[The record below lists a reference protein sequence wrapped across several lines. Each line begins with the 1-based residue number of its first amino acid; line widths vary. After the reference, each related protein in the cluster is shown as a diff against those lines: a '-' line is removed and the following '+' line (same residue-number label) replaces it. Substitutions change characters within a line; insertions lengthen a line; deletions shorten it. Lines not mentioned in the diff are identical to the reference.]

1 MFPVFAGNACVERR
15 KRPRPQRVLLVDDSD
30 DVRELWRLWLTFWGF
45 AVEEARD
52 GQQAMQKAFSRAP
65 DLILM
70 DLWMPIVDGTE
81 ALKRLK
87 ADSRTADVP
96 VLALS
101 AQCSSPT
108 AAAVTAAGADA
119 FLAKPC
125 DPDVLLEHIRTAMR
139 KLPPR

>member
-1 MFPVFAGNACVERR
+1 MERR

-70 DLWMPIVDGTE
+70 DLWMP
-81 ALKRLK
+81 
-87 ADSRTADVP
+87 
-96 VLALS
+96 
-101 AQCSSPT
+101 
-108 AAAVTAAGADA
+108 
-119 FLAKPC
+119 
-125 DPDVLLEHIRTAMR
+125 
-139 KLPPR
+139 

>member
-1 MFPVFAGNACVERR
+1 MSWQIFEGE
-15 KRPRPQRVLLVDDSD
+15 LDHD
-30 DVRELWRLWLTFWGF
+30 DVRSLLDQHFTEMRAGSPP
-45 AVEEARD
+45 EACHVLPIDGLRAAGIRFFTVRD
-52 GQQAMQKAFSRAP
+52 G
-65 DLILM
+65 
-70 DLWMPIVDGTE
+70 GTLLGCG